1 MKARHL
7 ILALSSCLVA
17 ACTLER
23 YEGGFETSDL
33 HARVTTPLGNPAVA
47 ARIWLVRAQ
56 GDTAPGIAIDS
67 SWTDSA
73 GLVKFTV
80 ARTTDRANLSL
91 DAKLG
96 EWKAILPFPFRRS
109 DSARLPLSTTY
120 SVTTGADST
129 GTAPRLFVPGSH
141 FLSTVASNGRTVL
154 TLPTGSWTIAKTTS
168 TGTVLVPP
176 VQVDTLP
183 IALDSLEQKPNDT
196 TKSTDSTQFVRSG
209 DSLRIDGISYF
220 ADNAFPLPSTWTRGT
235 GTLDSCRL
243 LSGLVSDDTGT
254 IVLETR
260 PAWIT
265 IGSDTQNVQG
275 GSQIVSGTLP
285 DTGTLAIQFLDA
297 QSFLAD
303 TILIRTLSLTD
314 SVGAGSMVRL
324 VSPLDSVL
332 TSQGQQTTPQSNIPV
347 SAPALVQA
355 ATWYFSWTPSRI
367 TVRADTTLIGT
378 VSSQTPFRRL
388 RFSVAASSFR
398 RGTSAIRLPPIRLYV
413 PR

>member
-1 MKARHL
+1 MSSRIPL
-7 ILALSSCLVA
+7 WVLASFLLA
-17 ACTLER
+17 ACTLDR

-33 HARVTTPLGNPAVA
+33 HARVTTPSGNPAVA

-73 GLVKFTV
+73 GLVKFSV
-80 ARTTDRANLSL
+80 ERTTDRANLSL

-96 EWKAILPFPFRRS
+96 EWKAILPFPFTRS

-120 SVTTGADST
+120 SVTTGTDST
-129 GTAPRLFVPGSH
+129 GTTPRLFVPGSH
-141 FLSTVASNGRTVL
+141 FLSTVAADGRTVL
-154 TLPTGSWTIAKTTS
+154 TLPTGSWTIAKTTP

-183 IALDSLEQKPNDT
+183 IALDSLEQKPIDT
-196 TKSTDSTQFVRSG
+196 TKSTDTSAFVGYG
-209 DSLRIDGISYF
+209 DSILVDGRIHN
-220 ADNAFPLPSTWTRGT
+220 ADWTFPLPITWARDSGWI
-235 GTLDSCRL
+235 DSCRL
-243 LSGLVSDDTGT
+243 LSSLVSDDTGT
-254 IVLETR
+254 LMLETK
-260 PAWIT
+260 PARIAM
-265 IGSDTQNVQG
+265 GSDTLNAQG
-275 GSQIVSGTLP
+275 GSQIVSGVLP

-303 TILIRTLSLTD
+303 TVLIRTLSLTD

-324 VSPLDSVL
+324 GSPLDSFL
-332 TSQGQQTTPQSNIPV
+332 TSEGQQTMPQPNTPVN
-347 SAPALVQA
+347 APALVQA
-355 ATWYFSWTPSRI
+355 ATWYFSWTSSRI

-378 VSSQTPFRRL
+378 VSSQTPFHGL
-388 RFSVAASSFR
+388 RFAIAASSFR
-398 RGTSAIRLPPIRLYV
+398 RGSSAIRLASIRLYV

>member
-1 MKARHL
+1 MNARNP
-7 ILALSSCLVA
+7 ILAASVCLVLS
-17 ACTLER
+17 CTLDR

-33 HARVTTPLGNPAVA
+33 HARVTTPTGNPAVA

-73 GLVKFTV
+73 GLVKFSV

-120 SVTTGADST
+120 SVTTGPDST
-129 GTAPRLFVPGSH
+129 GAAPHLFVPGSH
-141 FLSTVASNGRTVL
+141 FLSTVSTDGRTVL
-154 TLPTGSWTIAKTTS
+154 TLPTGSWKIAKTTS

-176 VQVDTLP
+176 VQVDTSS
-183 IALDSLEQKPNDT
+183 IALDSLAQKPFDSTKTTDT
-196 TKSTDSTQFVRSG
+196 TKVVQSG
-209 DSLRIDGISYF
+209 DSLRIDGATYF
-220 ADNAFPLPSTWTRGT
+220 ADAAFPLPITWARDT

-243 LSGLVSDDTGT
+243 LPGLVSDDTGKV
-254 IVLETR
+254 VLETR
-260 PAWIT
+260 PAWIAT
-265 IGSDTQNVQG
+265 GPDTMNVQG
-275 GSQIVSGTLP
+275 GARIVSGALP
-285 DTGTLAIQFLDA
+285 DTGTLAIRFLDA
-297 QSFLAD
+297 QYFLDD
-303 TILIRTLSLTD
+303 TILIRTMSLTD

-324 VSPLDSVL
+324 GSRLDSVL
-332 TSQGQQTTPQSNIPV
+332 TSQGQQTTPQPNTPV
-347 SAPALVQA
+347 SAPALVKA
-355 ATWYFSWTPSRI
+355 ATWYFSWTSSRI

-388 RFSVAASSFR
+388 RFGIAASSLR
-398 RGTSAIRLPPIRLYV
+398 PGPSAIRLGSIRLYI